1 MSLSFLSTFFTL
13 IIILFI
19 PLFSTILLKIFYFL
33 MCGFGILF
41 PPIEQKVYPIFNFLL
56 VYHLVELHHINTNII
71 IFETF
76 TVLNGR
82 FQLSEKVPILRHQS
96 ILVCEHVNK
105 TEYKSMYF
113 MLDTSLLGAAF
124 INTFTT
130 MG

>member
-1 MSLSFLSTFFTL
+1 
-13 IIILFI
+13 
-19 PLFSTILLKIFYFL
+19 

-56 VYHLVELHHINTNII
+56 VYHLVELHHINANII

-113 MLDTSLLGAAF
+113 MLETSLLGAAF

>member
-1 MSLSFLSTFFTL
+1 
-13 IIILFI
+13 
-19 PLFSTILLKIFYFL
+19 

-56 VYHLVELHHINTNII
+56 VYHLVELHHINTNIF

-82 FQLSEKVPILRHQS
+82 FQLGEKVPILRHQS

-113 MLDTSLLGAAF
+113 MLETSLLGAAF